1 MHVNIFKDEHFLHC
15 FTRRDF
21 IILFSYGNCKKKY
34 MYIVSKSNFPPF
46 LLGFGAPPS
55 FGGTPGF
62 GSQAAFGSSPS
73 FGSAPAF
80 GGGSTFGGGSSFQNQ
95 LGSPQ
100 NTGGGGGFAG

>member
-1 MHVNIFKDEHFLHC
+1 MYHIIFMWKLQIE
-15 FTRRDF
+15 
-21 IILFSYGNCKKKY
+21 
-34 MYIVSKSNFPPF
+34 VSLSNFPLF

-62 GSQAAFGSSPS
+62 GSQPAFGSSPS

-100 NTGGGGGFAG
+100 NTGGGAGGFAG